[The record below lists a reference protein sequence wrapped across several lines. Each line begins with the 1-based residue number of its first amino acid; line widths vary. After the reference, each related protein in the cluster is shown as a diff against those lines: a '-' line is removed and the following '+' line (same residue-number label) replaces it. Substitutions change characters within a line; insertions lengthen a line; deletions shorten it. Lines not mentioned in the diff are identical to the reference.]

1 MGQAISTITNDGVHE
16 LFSGMKLRKEDFLD
30 LADYYSYAAF
40 VRVLEE
46 IQGSKRVQ
54 LSKAAHAEVYDKTTG
69 LYAVVQD
76 LVIVD
81 RDIEAKYRP
90 SILLVRTENGV
101 YMARRGTD
109 LVNTLRGAANPR
121 RVIFGYDGDATEL
134 PGLSGSTAVLHVLGD
149 LNVEATPLDNVVNSP
164 IMNNVLIWYAV
175 KRRDAR
181 LYRWLKWPFPANI
194 IRAAY
199 PDVYDRLFREPSE
212 VERRRI
218 IMDYYRE
225 KEGLVGMTLGEF
237 RLEVHGAALDDGSVL
252 SDRLELTAAHAKFG
266 KRSVSVRTGDM
277 YVFRFIVDR
286 PQP

>member
-1 MGQAISTITNDGVHE
+1 MAQTINTITNDGVHE
-16 LFSGMKLRKEDFLD
+16 LFSGIKLRKEDFLNVT
-30 LADYYSYAAF
+30 DYYSYAAF

-46 IQGSKRVQ
+46 TKGSKKVQ
-54 LSKAAHAEVYDKTTG
+54 LSKAVHAEVYDKTTG

-90 SILLVRTENGV
+90 SILLVRAENGV
-101 YMARRGTD
+101 YTAHRGTD
-109 LVNTLRGAANPR
+109 LVNMMRGSANPR
-121 RVIFGYDGDATEL
+121 RVVFGYDGDATEL
-134 PGLSGSTAVLHVLGD
+134 PGLSGRNTVLHVLGN
-149 LNVEATPLDNVVNSP
+149 LNVEATPLDNVINSST
-164 IMNNVLIWYAV
+164 MNSVLIWYAV

-212 VERRRI
+212 VERRRV

-225 KEGLVGMTLGEF
+225 KEGIVGMTLGEF

-252 SDRLELTAAHAKFG
+252 SDRLELTAAHMKFG
-266 KRSVSVRTGDM
+266 KRSISVRTG
-277 YVFRFIVDR
+277 RFYIFKFTIS
-286 PQP
+286 

>member
-1 MGQAISTITNDGVHE
+1 MVQVINTITNDGIHE
-16 LFSGMKLRKEDFLD
+16 LFSGIKLRKEDFLNVT
-30 LADYYSYAAF
+30 DYYSYAAF

-46 IQGSKRVQ
+46 VRGSKKVQ
-54 LSKAAHAEVYDKTTG
+54 LTKAVHAEAYDKTTG

-90 SILLVRTENGV
+90 SILLVRAENGV
-101 YMARRGTD
+101 YMAHRGTD
-109 LVNTLRGAANPR
+109 LLNTLRGAADPR
-121 RVIFGYDGDATEL
+121 RVIFGYDGDVTEL
-134 PGLSGSTAVLHVLGD
+134 PGLSSNTVVLHVLGN
-149 LNVEATPLDNVVNSP
+149 LNVEATPLDNVINSAT
-164 IMNNVLIWYAV
+164 MNSVLIWYAV

-194 IRAAY
+194 LRAAY

-212 VERRRI
+212 AERRRI

-225 KEGLVGMTLGEF
+225 KEGIVGMTLGEF

-252 SDRLELTAAHAKFG
+252 ADRLELTATHAKFG